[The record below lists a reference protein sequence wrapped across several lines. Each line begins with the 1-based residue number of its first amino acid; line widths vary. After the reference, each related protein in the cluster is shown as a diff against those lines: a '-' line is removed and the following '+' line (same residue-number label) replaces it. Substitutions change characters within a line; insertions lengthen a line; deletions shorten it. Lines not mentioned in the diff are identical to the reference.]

1 MLFGANACR
10 ETVSVIEALIF
21 GAGDACI
28 DLNMP
33 SLLSGVALFI
43 GCVVALRIIGSWAL
57 RQAFGALRRPKEMP
71 ESPSHMPE
79 DEALQRMPYESPI
92 RSTRRW
98 GRAPR

>member
-28 DLNMP
+28 DLGLT

-57 RQAFGALRRPKEMP
+57 RRAFGALRRPRDVANNP
-71 ESPSHMPE
+71 VHSPE
-79 DEALQRMPYESPI
+79 DECLQRMPYESPI

-98 GRAPR
+98 GRSPR